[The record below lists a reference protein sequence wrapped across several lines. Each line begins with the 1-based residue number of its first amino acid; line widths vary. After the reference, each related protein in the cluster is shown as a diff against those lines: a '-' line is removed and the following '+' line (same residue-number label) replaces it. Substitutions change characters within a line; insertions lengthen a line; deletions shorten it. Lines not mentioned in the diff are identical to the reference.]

1 MTDRTPFEGD
11 IAPERFVEYGK
22 RLVEWVGEYLAHPE
36 RYPVVS
42 RARPGEIAAALP
54 ASPPREGES
63 LDDIIGDFE
72 RIIVPGITHWNHP
85 GFFAYFAV
93 SGSAPGILAE
103 LLTAALNVNAM
114 LWKTSP
120 AATELEDRAL
130 DWLRQML
137 GLGADWSGHINDTAS
152 ISTMLALAAARE
164 AAALDIRE
172 RGMAGRADLP
182 VLRVYCSEHAHSS
195 VDKGAITLGIG
206 HENVVHVATDAE
218 FRMRPDALREAIRAD
233 VARGMRPM
241 AVVATV
247 GTTSTTSIDP
257 VREIAAVIEEVAATA
272 SGGARKVA
280 ATASGG
286 ARKVAATASVAQPW
300 LHIDGAYGAP
310 AAIVPEMRHVL
321 DGAELADSIV
331 VNPHKW
337 LFTPID
343 CSVLYVKQ
351 PEILRRAFSLVPEYL
366 VTREQ
371 SEVVNLMD
379 YGVQLGRRFRALKL
393 WMVIRAFGEEGLAAR
408 IRHHC
413 ELARELAG
421 WVRDEPDWELVAP
434 VPFSLVCFQYAP
446 SETSEAE
453 RETLNARILER
464 VNASGRAF
472 LSHTKL
478 NGIYTL
484 RLAVGNIRTERRHV
498 AEAWSLLREAAAHV
512 SAEPQTTRR

>member
-1 MTDRTPFEGD
+1 MQKHVNVNTSDSVAGSPFVGD
-11 IAPERFVEYGK
+11 VPPAEFVEYGK
-22 RLVEWVGEYLAHPE
+22 RLVEWVGEYLANPE
-36 RYPVVS
+36 RFPVVS
-42 RARPGEIAAALP
+42 RARPGDVAAALP
-54 ASPPREGES
+54 TSPPRAGES

-72 RIIVPGITHWNHP
+72 RVIVPGITHWNHP
-85 GFFAYFAV
+85 GFFAYFAI
-93 SGSAPGILAE
+93 SASAPGILAE

-114 LWKTSP
+114 LWKASP

-137 GLGADWSGHINDTAS
+137 GLGDGWSGHINDTAS

-164 AAALDIRE
+164 ATGLDVRE

-206 HENVVHVATDAE
+206 HVNVVHVECDAD
-218 FRMRPDALREAIRAD
+218 FRMRPDALRAALLAD
-233 VARGMRPM
+233 IARGMRPV

-257 VREIAAVIEEVAATA
+257 VRRIAAVIAEVATTVDWV
-272 SGGARKVA
+272 R
-280 ATASGG
+280 
-286 ARKVAATASVAQPW
+286 PW
-300 LHIDGAYGAP
+300 LHVDAAYGGT
-310 AAIVPEMRHVL
+310 AAIVPELRHVL

-343 CSVLYVKQ
+343 CSALYVRR
-351 PEILRRAFSLVPEYL
+351 PELLRRAFALVPEYL
-366 VTREQ
+366 VTGEQ
-371 SEVVNLMD
+371 REVVNLMD

-393 WMVIRAFGEEGLAAR
+393 WIVIRAFGEDGLAAR

-413 ELARELAG
+413 ELAREFASWVAAEPG
-421 WVRDEPDWELVAP
+421 WEVTAP
-434 VPFSLVCFQYAP
+434 VPFSVVCFRHAP
-446 SETSEAE
+446 SGRSDEE
-453 RETLNARILER
+453 RDALNARILER

-478 NGIYTL
+478 GGRHTL
-484 RLAVGNIRTERRHV
+484 RLAIGNIRTERRHV
-498 AEAWSLLREAAAHV
+498 ADAWALLREAA
-512 SAEPQTTRR
+512 QRD

>member
-1 MTDRTPFEGD
+1 MTERSPSVGD
-11 IAPERFVEYGK
+11 VAPERFVEYGK
-22 RLVEWVGEYLAHPE
+22 RLVDWVGEYLAHPE

-54 ASPPREGES
+54 ASPPRVGES
-63 LDDIIGDFE
+63 LDDIIADFE
-72 RIIVPGITHWNHP
+72 RVIVPGITHWNHP
-85 GFFAYFAV
+85 GFFAYFAI
-93 SGSAPGILAE
+93 SASVPGILAE

-137 GLGADWSGHINDTAS
+137 GLDGDWSGHINDTAS

-182 VLRVYCSEHAHSS
+182 VLRIYCSEHAHSS

-206 HENVVHVATDAE
+206 HENVVHVASDTE
-218 FRMRPDALREAIRAD
+218 FRMRPDALRDAIRAD

-257 VREIAAVIEEVAATA
+257 LREIAAVIAATA

-280 ATASGG
+280 ATASG
-286 ARKVAATASVAQPW
+286 ARPW
-300 LHIDGAYGAP
+300 LHIDGAYGGT

-343 CSVLYVKQ
+343 CSVLFVRQ

-371 SEVVNLMD
+371 GEVVNLMD

-393 WMVIRAFGEEGLAAR
+393 WMVIRAFGEDGLASR

-413 ELARELAG
+413 ELAREFAG
-421 WVRDEPDWELVAP
+421 WIREEPDWELLAP
-434 VPFSLVCFQYAP
+434 VPFSLVCFRYAP
-446 SETSEAE
+446 SGATEAQ

-464 VNASGRAF
+464 VNASGRVF

-478 NGIYTL
+478 NGVYTL

-498 AEAWSLLREAAAHV
+498 ADAWSLLREAAG
-512 SAEPQTTRR
+512 RR

>member
-1 MTDRTPFEGD
+1 MTESRFAGD
-11 IAPERFVEYGK
+11 IPPERFVAYGK

-36 RYPVVS
+36 RFPVVS
-42 RARPGEIAAALP
+42 RSRPGEIAAALP

-63 LDDIIGDFE
+63 LDDIIADFE
-72 RIIVPGITHWNHP
+72 RVIVPGITHWNHP
-85 GFFAYFAV
+85 GFFAYFAI
-93 SGSAPGILAE
+93 SASVPGILAE
-103 LLTAALNVNAM
+103 LLTSALNVNAM

-137 GLGADWSGHINDTAS
+137 GLDGHWSGHINDTAS

-218 FRMRPDALREAIRAD
+218 FRMRPDLLREAMRAD

-257 VREIAAVIEEVAATA
+257 VREIAAIIRATPSIGERTVAATT
-272 SGGARKVA
+272 SG
-280 ATASGG
+280 
-286 ARKVAATASVAQPW
+286 AQPW
-300 LHIDGAYGAP
+300 LHIDGAYGGT

-393 WMVIRAFGEEGLAAR
+393 WMVIRAFGEEGLASR

-413 ELARELAG
+413 ELAREFAG
-421 WVRDEPDWELVAP
+421 WIRDDPDWELVAP
-434 VPFSLVCFQYAP
+434 VPFSLVCFRYAP
-446 SETSEAE
+446 SGTSEAE

-464 VNASGRAF
+464 VNASGRVF

-498 AEAWSLLREAAAHV
+498 TDAWSLLREAAA
-512 SAEPQTTRR
+512 RD